1 MKTTTN
7 KNEQLFMSFPV
18 IADLR
23 NKKLL
28 ITKDTIKHL
37 NNLAYFSTSSYFEF
51 KHMYPDFEEVIV
63 EGLPPIPVGRKKV
76 A

>member
-1 MKTTTN
+1 MLKATN

-37 NNLAYFSTSSYFEF
+37 NNLAYFSTSSYFEY
-51 KHMYPDFEEVIV
+51 KHMYPDFEEVIID
-63 EGLPPIPVGRKKV
+63 GLPPIPVGRKI

>member
-1 MKTTTN
+1 MLKNVN
-7 KNEQLFMSFPV
+7 KNKQLFMSFPV
-18 IADLR
+18 IADLC

-37 NNLAYFSTSSYFEF
+37 NNLAYFSTSTYFEF

-63 EGLPPIPVGRKKV
+63 EGLPPIPVGRKIV
-76 A
+76 